1 MGSRLQCPW
10 PGGGSRHRIVAD
22 FSRGT
27 LTSDAG
33 TRFTALMY
41 SVIGTFNLYSIDML
55 RWLETWLG
63 TCTENGGRQ
72 LEDLSP

>member
-1 MGSRLQCPW
+1 
-10 PGGGSRHRIVAD
+10 
-22 FSRGT
+22 
-27 LTSDAG
+27 
-33 TRFTALMY
+33 MY